1 MNIPFIDLKAQRR
14 RLGKRI
20 DDAIL
25 KVVDH
30 GAYIMG
36 PEVRELETKLAEFCG
51 ARHCVSCANGTDALA
66 LVLMAWGIKPGDAVY
81 VPAFTF
87 VATAEVVAWFGATP
101 VFVDVLEDTFNM
113 DPDSLERAIAAAG
126 QMKLTPKAVIPVDLF
141 GQPADYRRLLPIAER
156 HGLKV
161 LSDTAQGFG
170 ATLDGKCTGTFG
182 EATATSFFPAKPLG
196 CYGDGGAVFTED
208 DGTIELLRSLR
219 VHGQGRD
226 KYDNVRIG
234 VNGRMDTIQAAIM
247 IEKLAIFPDEIVARQ
262 RAADY
267 YSSKLG
273 TRHLPPMLMD
283 GATSVWAQYTIQVDD
298 RSAVQEACR
307 AAGIPT
313 AVYYPIPLSQQT
325 GYKHFPTVPG
335 GIPVSEALAERVL
348 SLPMHP
354 YLDEATQ
361 DRIIDVV
368 ASASPLSTAATG

>member
-1 MNIPFIDLKAQRR
+1 MSIPFIDLQAQRR

-25 KVVDH
+25 KVVNH
-30 GAYIMG
+30 GAYILG
-36 PEVRELETKLAEFCG
+36 PEVQELETKLAAFCG

-66 LVLMAWGIKPGDAVY
+66 LVLMAWGIKSGDAVY

-87 VATAEVVAWFGATP
+87 VATAEVVAWCGATP

-113 DPDSLERAIAAAG
+113 DPESLEAAIEAAAD
-126 QMKLTPKAVIPVDLF
+126 MKLTPKAVIPVDLF

-170 ATLDGKCTGTFG
+170 ATLDGQCTGTFG
-182 EATATSFFPAKPLG
+182 DATATSFFPAKPLA
-196 CYGDGGAVFTED
+196 CYGEGGAIFTDNDALAED
-208 DGTIELLRSLR
+208 LHSLR

-234 VNGRMDTIQAAIM
+234 MNGRLDTIQAAVL
-247 IEKLAIFPDEIVARQ
+247 IEKLEIFLDEIAARQ

-267 YSSKLG
+267 YSSRLG
-273 TRHLPPMLMD
+273 AGRQPPVLID
-283 GATSVWAQYTIQVDD
+283 GATSVWAQYTIQLDGRD
-298 RSAVQEACR
+298 GVQEACR
-307 AAGIPT
+307 SGGVPT
-313 AVYYPIPLSQQT
+313 AIYYPIPLARQT
-325 GYKHFPTVPG
+325 GYRHYPTVPG
-335 GIPVSEALAERVL
+335 GTPVSEALADRVL

-354 YLDEATQ
+354 YLDHETQ
-361 DRIIDVV
+361 DRVLALV
-368 ASASPLSTAATG
+368 APADSVSSAATG